1 MTPRASVS
9 SPSAS
14 SEPDLEDS
22 GDDDGVLA
30 VSFRFT
36 IKPRPTTSQ
45 TAHLSILSTAPFLSS
60 PTLTSPKSP
69 LPSSFFSVPCH
80 IPPKL
85 LLPWLTSPEARIEAE
100 YRPGGRPL
108 TVRSISVRGGEG
120 DEQTWTRRA
129 RPRTGDFSRIG
140 ELEMGVSRIA
150 TAAPGD
156 QLAILS
162 PIDLII

>member
-1 MTPRASVS
+1 M
-9 SPSAS
+9 
-14 SEPDLEDS
+14 
-22 GDDDGVLA
+22 
-30 VSFRFT
+30 
-36 IKPRPTTSQ
+36 
-45 TAHLSILSTAPFLSS
+45 
-60 PTLTSPKSP
+60 
-69 LPSSFFSVPCH
+69 
-80 IPPKL
+80 
-85 LLPWLTSPEARIEAE
+85 
-100 YRPGGRPL
+100 
-108 TVRSISVRGGEG
+108 RGGEG